1 MIKNYRFLLLIFF
14 VSVQYTMLDAQ
25 VAVSVCAFHRGCP
38 LDFYSCIVFLAPLLL
53 IQNWFSDSRDVAKNL
68 PGSTL
73 SRRKS
78 PTTGIWTRRYIL
90 LWHGRWPGWCPRLFF
105 RFSPISSTTKQRKP
119 LSGSSDSLCHDAGKL
134 QRETHEHFRQSM
146 RASFNVR

>member
-25 VAVSVCAFHRGCP
+25 VGVGICALHRDCP
-38 LDFYSCIVFLAPLLL
+38 LDFYSYVVSLALFLL

-73 SRRKS
+73 SRRRS
-78 PTTGIWTRRYIL
+78 PTTGICTQKYIL
-90 LWHGRWPGWCPRLFF
+90 LCKHPKSAVYIKKSG
-105 RFSPISSTTKQRKP
+105 FS
-119 LSGSSDSLCHDAGKL
+119 
-134 QRETHEHFRQSM
+134 E
-146 RASFNVR
+146 